1 MGQPA
6 PVAEVHPGAEKVA
19 VAVQWDEQVAM
30 IFLGGISGDKTYFLP
45 GICSVSFAWGQHDG
59 EMDRRCD
66 SDGWRCRMCDQ

>member
-6 PVAEVHPGAEKVA
+6 PVAEVHPGTEKVA

-45 GICSVSFAWGQHDG
+45 GICSVSFAW
-59 EMDRRCD
+59 DR
-66 SDGWRCRMCDQ
+66 G